1 MVFVPPLWP
10 LSRPRERWDF
20 AATPPVTEGLRG
32 GAVFSRNEAV
42 GFRDGGANI
51 DALGEGRR
59 AALPTAAR
67 AERSGLLL
75 T

>member
-1 MVFVPPLWP
+1 M
-10 LSRPRERWDF
+10 
-20 AATPPVTEGLRG
+20 
-32 GAVFSRNEAV
+32 FSRNEAV

-67 AERSGLLL
+67 TERSGLLL